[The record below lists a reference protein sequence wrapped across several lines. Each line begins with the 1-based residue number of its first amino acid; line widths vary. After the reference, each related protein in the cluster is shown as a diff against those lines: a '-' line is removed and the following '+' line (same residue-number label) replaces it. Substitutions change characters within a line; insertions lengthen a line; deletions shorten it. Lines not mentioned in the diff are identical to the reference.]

1 MTSAESQSLLVCTV
15 GGSPQPVVTAVR
27 ELGPVFVCF
36 LCTDRDPGTG
46 QPGSRVQVE
55 RPSPPAIPT
64 EAGLE
69 PDAYEL
75 RVVPADEIDGVVE
88 VALEVFKDL
97 AERFPG
103 LPITADYTGGT
114 KTMTAGLIL
123 AALERTDVGLRLTT
137 GARSDLERVHDGTEA
152 GITALTAGVRLR
164 RAMAPYI
171 EAWEHYGYG
180 ASARGLAR
188 IPQPNHPIHRGK
200 WQIAKDLSAAFD
212 AWDRFDHQRAAVL
225 LERYRPR
232 IGQYAGQY
240 AGRLRKFL
248 QILCAANDEPRQE
261 PARLLDLWLNASRRA
276 AQGRYDDAVARAVVV
291 THAGEYRYG
300 RRAGRPGALWYGHQ
314 AGARR
319 PLAGRAPRRLATRGA
334 PPGRKGRGIR
344 ANSQSGDGKS
354 PRSPEHVYPGAWVCP
369 HRRSPVESLCRMVGG
384 GFPPCAQGSGGRVRP
399 ANGSSPTAAAS
410 HMVSVKFGGR
420 CLGRLLVA

>member
-1 MTSAESQSLLVCTV
+1 MTSAESQPLLVCTV

-276 AQGRYDDAVARAVVV
+276 AQGRYDDAVARA
-291 THAGEYRYG
+291 YRLLEWTAQWLL
-300 RRAGRPGALWYGHQ
+300 RTRANIDTAAVREDQVPADMVIRPGRDGRLQ
-314 AGARR
+314 AGLHDAWRLVAHHLEGKAAEFAQTR
-319 PLAGRAPRRLATRGA
+319 SLAMVSHLEVRNMSILAHGFVPIDEAQWNRFAGWL
-334 PPGRKGRGIR
+334 
-344 ANSQSGDGKS
+344 
-354 PRSPEHVYPGAWVCP
+354 EEVFL
-369 HRRSPVESLCRMVGG
+369 PVLR
-384 GFPPCAQGSGGRVRP
+384 
-399 ANGSSPTAAAS
+399 AAAAES
-410 HMVSVKFGGR
+410 GLRMDPPQLPQHPIWSQ
-420 CLGRLLVA
+420 